1 MVRPKEVM
9 FILSLSK
16 IYPAW
21 NVGVHVYLAWVGLG
35 CLFLGINSIMWNH
48 NTVNWAPVWCDISQ
62 FFFLGLINDDF
73 TGAYLVIAIRF
84 NDAMSTAIPAA
95 ILCIDRRLYM
105 LASPITTVPSQ
116 ADKKREVII
125 DLVIGIGLPII
136 VMALGISSSL
146 FLCLWL
152 IHNQGISMKTL
163 DL

>member
-1 MVRPKEVM
+1 M
-9 FILSLSK
+9 
-16 IYPAW
+16 
-21 NVGVHVYLAWVGLG
+21 
-35 CLFLGINSIMWNH
+35 
-48 NTVNWAPVWCDISQ
+48 
-62 FFFLGLINDDF
+62 GLINDDF

-84 NDAMSTAIPAA
+84 NDAMSTAIPAT